1 MTGRH
6 GEPRSYGLLTD
17 EPGLVVHNPRRQLA
31 KLLVL
36 YAVLPLL
43 CSAAAAYIA
52 VTLANASMDR
62 RVAALEQDQAQRR
75 QAAAAA
81 DQARDARLAQ
91 TRRDL
96 CVVLDRV
103 VPRDPPVQDLR
114 RRYGCTAPDP
124 TPTPPPPPVGGGP
137 GPTFST
143 VPGARVETS
152 GAPRPAPAPGPTG
165 PAGPPGH
172 SGPPGPPAPT
182 PTPQPSP
189 ALVCVPLLDLCV

>member
-1 MTGRH
+1 MTRRH

-43 CSAAAAYIA
+43 CAAAAAYIA

-114 RRYGCTAPDP
+114 RRYGCTAPHPAPSP
-124 TPTPPPPPVGGGP
+124 TGTPVPGGGTAP
-137 GPTFST
+137 GRR
-143 VPGARVETS
+143 GATS
-152 GAPRPAPAPGPTG
+152 SAPRPAPVPGPASPTG
-165 PAGPPGH
+165 RPGPG
-172 SGPPGPPAPT
+172 GPPGPPAPK
-182 PTPQPSP
+182 PTPRPSP
-189 ALVCVPLLDLCV
+189 VLVCVPLLDVCV